1 VKVLPIKYDETK
13 NWLLNVHYLKR
24 MPPISYSFGLFD
36 NNNCVGIVTFGV
48 PASGPLR
55 VGICGKEWES
65 NVFELNRMVLEK
77 PVKNGCSRLVS
88 GAIKLL
94 PKPIIIVSYADTQ
107 YGHIGQA
114 YQACNFIYT
123 GITKERTDRSAGEG
137 KHPRH
142 AVDDTNRVNRSAK
155 HRYVLISAN
164 KQDRKKIL
172 RDLNYCE
179 KPYPKGTPAQY
190 EINHNPVSQ
199 GSLL

>member
-13 NWLLNVHYLKR
+13 DWILNVHYLKR

-48 PASGPLR
+48 PCSNTLCS
-55 VGICGKEWES
+55 GICGKKWES
-65 NVFELNRMVLEK
+65 KVFELNRMVLEK
-77 PVKNGCSRLVS
+77 PVKNGCSR
-88 GAIKLL
+88 AIKFL
-94 PKPIIIVSYADTQ
+94 PKPMIIVSYADTE
-107 YGHIGQA
+107 YGHIGKV

-137 KHPRH
+137 KHSRH
-142 AVDDTNRVNRSAK
+142 AVDGTKRQNRSAK
-155 HRYVLISAN
+155 HRYVLINAN

-179 KPYPKGTPAQY
+179 KPYPKGAPAQY